1 VQLINNLSPGLVL
14 RDLVSLSPS
23 TFKQDF
29 NLDGA
34 LCLRNLLT
42 GSDAKALALQQGIGE
57 TLRSGNL
64 QRKPAIIVHGR
75 ADALIPVNHSSR
87 PYTALNKR
95 VEGRHS
101 QLSYIEVTNAQ
112 HFDTFIGL
120 PTLLGGYDT
129 RYIPLHVYLNR
140 ALDAMYAH
148 LRHGQP
154 LPDSQV
160 VRTVPRGGV
169 AGAAPAI
176 TADNVPP
183 IARHPAAGDA
193 IRMHGNT
200 LVVPD

>member
-1 VQLINNLSPGLVL
+1 M
-14 RDLVSLSPS
+14 
-23 TFKQDF
+23 
-29 NLDGA
+29 
-34 LCLRNLLT
+34 
-42 GSDAKALALQQGIGE
+42 
-57 TLRSGNL
+57 
-64 QRKPAIIVHGR
+64 
-75 ADALIPVNHSSR
+75 
-87 PYTALNKR
+87 
-95 VEGRHS
+95 GRHS
-101 QLSYIEVTNAQ
+101 RLSYIEVTNAQ

-160 VRTVPRGGV
+160 VRTVPRGGSP
-169 AGAAPAI
+169 GAAPAI

-183 IARHPAAGDA
+183 ISRHPAAGDA

>member
-1 VQLINNLSPGLVL
+1 VP
-14 RDLVSLSPS
+14 
-23 TFKQDF
+23 DF

-34 LCLRNLLT
+34 LCLRRLLT
-42 GSDAKALALQQGIGE
+42 GSDAPALALQRGIGE

-101 QLSYIEVTNAQ
+101 RLSYIEVTNAQ
-112 HFDTFIGL
+112 HFDAFMGFPI
-120 PTLLGGYDT
+120 LGGYDT

-140 ALDAMYAH
+140 ALDAMWDH
-148 LRHGQP
+148 LRHGRP
-154 LPDSQV
+154 LPESQV
-160 VRTVPRGGV
+160 LRTVPRGGTP
-169 AGAAPAI
+169 GAAPAI
-176 TADNVPP
+176 TEANVPP
-183 IARHPAAGDA
+183 IPRRPAPQDA
-193 IRMHGNT
+193 IRMQGDT